1 MLVALVLS
9 SDVNDFTVKRNV
21 ALPSQR
27 ILAAIPFVAL
37 KRQSRCRR
45 SNVALQS
52 QQTHGVL
59 LLVAFRRQIL
69 YM

>member
-1 MLVALVLS
+1 MLVAPVLS
-9 SDVNDFTVKRNV
+9 SDVDVFTVKRNV
-21 ALPSQR
+21 AFPSQR

-52 QQTHGVL
+52 QQTHCVL
-59 LLVAFRRQIL
+59 LLVAFRRQLL